1 MTMLRKNWSIQQITL
16 PLVALLALGSE
27 PIIAA
32 QDSDAVLLNELRK
45 RDAVIEQLLKRVD
58 QLEKRQQDTVV
69 WIDSQPSS
77 AVVMHQIDDLQG
89 RLETLAEAKGT
100 THEPVSGIGSGA
112 RKKQKKRGPGA
123 VEVDEFAA
131 ERALERTL
139 TNEGALLLPYG
150 VYEISPFFSYSHRE
164 TVSPVTALVG
174 TAGVVVGTSRKK
186 RDAFNLGAGVRIGL
200 PYESQLEL
208 TLPYRIAHEQTTIGT
223 VGGTTSSG
231 NTGNSIGDVSV
242 GLAKTLFREDG
253 WKPDLIGRFVWNTST
268 GDESDNGVSLGSGF
282 DELSASLTALK
293 RQDPLAFTA
302 SLGYTKTLEK
312 NNSQPG
318 DQYSLSLGTSIAAS
332 PSTSLSFT
340 LSQVFAQEA
349 KLNGKDIPG
358 SEINSSEFLVGFSSS
373 ISRLTLLSFSAGIGL
388 TDDAPDYSFSVSM
401 PVRFY

>member
-45 RDAVIEQLLKRVD
+45 RDVVIEQLLKRVD

-100 THEPVSGIGSGA
+100 THKPVSGIGSGA
-112 RKKQKKRGPGA
+112 RKKEKKRGPGA

-164 TVSPVTALVG
+164 TVSSVTASP
-174 TAGVVVGTSRKK
+174 GVVVGTARKK

-208 TLPYRIAHEQTTIGT
+208 TFPYRVAHEQTTTIST

-231 NTGNSIGDVSV
+231 NTGNSIGDVSI

-312 NNSQPG
+312 NDSQPG

-349 KLNGKDIPG
+349 KLNGKNIPG